1 MIKSSVQKER
11 NTQKTHT
18 KKRFRFNLQWQLLS
32 SIVIPLLVIL
42 TLLTI
47 VLTVQSVNIV
57 SQVKSDNIQ
66 NQVNAASRQVE
77 EYFKKFFIIQ
87 EFTRDRRFVKSLLE
101 EAELDSNFRAETS
114 ESFSSVVSDLDYAQ
128 TIAGDAAQTAWLAII
143 NNDQAIL
150 SDGSTT
156 GADFHIKDRVWYDMI
171 LNSQGETVIT
181 PAYADATTG
190 EMVVS
195 IASPYLNDAG
205 KLVGVIGLDIYMSQ
219 LSSYLS
225 DIHIGDT
232 GYLTIYDSA
241 DNVIY
246 HPDQNVLFSS
256 LNGMNYSSNMKT
268 ALEQHQNS
276 SIMKYSRDNL
286 NFYGTV
292 THIDDFNWNIVG
304 CMPTAEFMR
313 EPTIAMLTVIAGSV
327 VCSIILII
335 ICVRKAKSLV
345 TPIHQLNRVANE
357 LAQGNLKVAI
367 QSYNKDDEIGD
378 LTKVFVSM
386 QSTLQEII
394 EDIGHV
400 IGELSNKNLTVSPT
414 ASYQQDFVP
423 IENAL
428 EGIAERMNT
437 VMSVIQTTAVQVDAG
452 ADQVSKASQILA
464 QGSTEQASSVEE
476 MAATIQQISRQIELM
491 SDHSND
497 ASDKARQVGTDVLES
512 SQKMEH
518 LMGAMERID
527 QSSNEIQKIIKTIED
542 IAFQTNI
549 LALNAAVEAA
559 RAGEAGKGFAVVA
572 DEVRNLA
579 GKSAEASKTTSQLIS
594 NSLYAAQDGMVLA
607 KEANESMQLAVKEV
621 QGVADSI
628 NDVSKDLKE
637 YSETMSQINVAVQ
650 QISDVVQ
657 TNSATAEETAAAS
670 EQLSAQSNSLNEM
683 MGEFRL
689 RQPHAA
695 Y

>member
-1 MIKSSVQKER
+1 MVKSSVQKER
-11 NTQKTHT
+11 NTQKTHP

-32 SIVIPLLVIL
+32 SIVIPLLIIL
-42 TLLTI
+42 TLLTV

-57 SQVKSDNIQ
+57 SQVKSNNMQ
-66 NQVNAASRQVE
+66 NQVDAASRQVE

-181 PAYADATTG
+181 PAYTDATTG

-268 ALEQHQNS
+268 ALEQHQDS
-276 SIMKYSRDNL
+276 SVMKYHRGNL
-286 NFYGTV
+286 SFYGTV

-437 VMSVIQTTAVQVDAG
+437 VMSVIQTTAVHVDAG

-497 ASDKARQVGTDVLES
+497 ASHKARQVGTDVLES

-559 RAGEAGKGFAVVA
+559 RAGAAGKGFAVVA
-572 DEVRNLA
+572 DEVRSLA
-579 GKSAEASKTTSQLIS
+579 SRSADAAKSTTHLI
-594 NSLYAAQDGMVLA
+594 
-607 KEANESMQLAVKEV
+607 
-621 QGVADSI
+621 ADC
-628 NDVSKDLKE
+628 L
-637 YSETMSQINVAVQ
+637 
-650 QISDVVQ
+650 
-657 TNSATAEETAAAS
+657 SAIQHGDTVAEETAQALEQIQTSAESVTQKAFDISDKTNDQTSMVNHINGEVVQISELIQTMAAS
-670 EQLSAQSNSLNEM
+670 AQESAATSRTLSQQAVLLHQLSE
-683 MGEFRL
+683 R
-689 RQPHAA
+689 
-695 Y
+695 